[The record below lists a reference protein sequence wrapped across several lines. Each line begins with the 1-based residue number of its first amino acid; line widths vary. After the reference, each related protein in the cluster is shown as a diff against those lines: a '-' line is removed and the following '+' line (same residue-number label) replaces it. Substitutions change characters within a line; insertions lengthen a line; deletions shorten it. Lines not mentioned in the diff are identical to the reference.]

1 MSGSETKH
9 YFETLILGSIVLAKK
24 LKNFFRSRIIVLEI
38 LYNMLFYYV
47 IFRSWIIDFV
57 DL

>member
-9 YFETLILGSIVLAKK
+9 YFETLILGIIVLAKK
-24 LKNFFRSRIIVLEI
+24 LKNFFRSRIMVLEI